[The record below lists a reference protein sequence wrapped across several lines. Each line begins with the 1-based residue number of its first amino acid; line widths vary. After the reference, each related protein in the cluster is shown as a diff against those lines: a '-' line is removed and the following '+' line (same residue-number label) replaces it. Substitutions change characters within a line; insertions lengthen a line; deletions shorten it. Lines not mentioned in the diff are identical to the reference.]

1 MKPTRPFVLAG
12 LTALCAAL
20 AYTALR
26 FWQDSGSPPP
36 VPLSAPITLAVLAA
50 AVFAVALGLRARLN
64 AYREARLRAM
74 RGEPRLDRN
83 GRQPKPIDP
92 LQAARALVLA
102 KAAGL
107 VGAVFGGIY
116 GGYGLTLVGHLEIDT
131 YRAQALRC
139 LFAFLAGV
147 ALILAALFLERVLRV
162 PPEQPTP
169 PSSGDNKL
177 AAPRV

>member
-1 MKPTRPFVLAG
+1 VLAG
-12 LTALCAAL
+12 LTALCAVL

-26 FWQDSGSPPP
+26 FWQHLGSPPP

-50 AVFAVALGLRARLN
+50 AVFGVALGLRARLH

-74 RGEPRLDRN
+74 RGEPRTDKN
-83 GRQPKPIDP
+83 GREAKPIDP
-92 LQAARALVLA
+92 LQAARALVLG

-116 GGYGLTLVGHLEIDT
+116 GGYGVSLLGHLGIEA

-147 ALILAALFLERVLRV
+147 ALMAAAIYLERILRV
-162 PPEQPTP
+162 PPEQPAP
-169 PSSGDNKL
+169 PTTGDKL
-177 AAPRV
+177 ATPRA